1 MGTTIASAYVQIMP
15 SAEGIKQKLTNV
27 LNDEMPDGD
36 STGKTFGTGLVS
48 GIKAVVAGSA
58 AAIGALL
65 AAAIPAGADLEQSI
79 GGIETLFKD
88 SADMVIKNA
97 ENAYKTA
104 GLSANAYME
113 NITSFS
119 ASLLQGLGGDT
130 QKAAKVAD
138 MAMTDMFDNANKMGT
153 DMESIQNAYQG
164 FAKQNYTMLDNLK
177 LGYGGTKTE
186 MERLLA
192 DAQKLTGVEYDINNL
207 SDVYNAIH
215 VIQGGVD
222 ELNGG
227 LGDVNKGLGI
237 TGTTAEE
244 AASTIS
250 GSFAAVKAAATNV
263 LGHLA
268 LGDDIRP
275 SLEALAETAVTFIGG
290 NLLPAVGNVLKGIPV
305 IVSEAF
311 NFVSTGLPALT
322 SAATQLMDSLAQ
334 SIQANAP
341 KVIPAAMQAILSFS
355 STLREN
361 AGKMVDSAL
370 NLILTLAQSLIDNIP
385 VFIQTVPTIV
395 TNLAGIINDNAPKLL
410 SAGVQLIV
418 QLGTGLINAIPTLME
433 NIPQIIQAIVSVWQ
447 AFNWL
452 DLGKNVISSIKKG
465 IENLKTQLPTTL
477 KNIGNNAVNSI
488 KGISWSTLGKN
499 IITLI
504 KNGIQALVSTIPNAL
519 KSIGSKALTSFKGV
533 SWSAVGKAVIKLV
546 GTAISGAASSVVS
559 AAKGVGQK
567 AVSAFKSISWGSL
580 GINIVKGIASGLKSG
595 ASAIA
600 SAAKSAASKALSA
613 AKSFLG
619 IKSPSRV
626 FRDEVGKN
634 VALGMAEGILGQQ
647 KAVSSALNTLT
658 QTPTIPKVDTDW
670 VSAQH
675 SAALAASS
683 TTGTANNQ
691 TQTVVVQLTLDG
703 KVIGETTVDYLRE
716 RAKQGWY
723 PLTGLV

>member
-27 LNDEMPDGD
+27 LNDEMPSGEDA
-36 STGKTFGTGLVS
+36 GKSFGSGLVG
-48 GIKAVVAGSA
+48 GIKAIIA
-58 AAIGALL
+58 AAGIGEALKT
-65 AAAIPAGADLEQSI
+65 AISAGADLEQSI

-88 SADMVIKNA
+88 SADTVIKNA

-130 QKAAKVAD
+130 EKAAKVAD
-138 MAMTDMFDNANKMGT
+138 MAMTDMSDNANKMGT

-192 DAQKLTGVEYDINNL
+192 DAQELTGVEYDINNL
-207 SDVYNAIH
+207 SDVYEAIH
-215 VIQGGVD
+215 VIQG
-222 ELNGG
+222 E
-227 LGDVNKGLGI
+227 LGI

-275 SLEALAETAVTFIGG
+275 SLDALEETAITFIGG

-322 SAATQLMDSLAQ
+322 SAATQLMDGLAQ
-334 SIQANAP
+334 SIQSNAP

-361 AGKMVDSAL
+361 AGKIVDSAL
-370 NLILTLAQSLIDNIP
+370 NLILTLAQGLIDNIP

-418 QLGTGLINAIPTLME
+418 QLGAGLVQAIPALME

-452 DLGKNVISSIKKG
+452 NLGKNVISSIEKG
-465 IENLKTQLPTTL
+465 IKNLKTNLPTTL
-477 KNIGNNAVNSI
+477 KNIGNNAVTAV
-488 KGISWSTLGKN
+488 KGIQWGNLGKTVIN
-499 IITLI
+499 FIV
-504 KNGIQALVSTIPNAL
+504 NGIKSLVTSIPTAL
-519 KSIGSKALTSFKGV
+519 KNIGNNAITAFKGV
-533 SWSAVGKAVIKLV
+533 NWSNVGKAVIKLV
-546 GTAISGAASSVVS
+546 STAITGAASSVVS
-559 AAKGVGQK
+559 AAKKVGQK
-567 AVSAFKSISWGSL
+567 AVTAFKSINWKTL
-580 GINIVKGIASGLKSG
+580 GANIVSGIAKGISSG
-595 ASAIA
+595 ASAIV

-647 KAVSSALNTLT
+647 KAVSSAVNTLT
-658 QTPTIPKVDTDW
+658 QTPTIPKVNTDL
-670 VSAQH
+670 VSEQH
-675 SAALAASS
+675 SAALATSSAS
-683 TTGTANNQ
+683 GAANNQ
-691 TQTVVVQLTLDG
+691 TQAVVVQLTLDG
-703 KVIGETTVDYLRE
+703 KIIGETTVDYLRG
-716 RAKQGWY
+716 RANQGWY